1 MAMQKESSA
10 SRTSPP
16 AGREPMR
23 EEVIYNCHVH
33 IFNHENVPDDFFFP
47 YCIPL
52 VRNRYIRWVLRILLK
67 CFSVIPWILVEKR
80 KRYAA
85 FIKAA
90 YRDRQEGNLKNVM
103 GYYPEKTKFIVLPM
117 DMALMKRGKVL
128 EDIDEQHA
136 ELTRLYRD
144 SEYRD
149 VLIPFAHIDPRRP
162 DSLVRLKTL
171 VERDGF
177 KGVKIYPALGYPPA
191 HEILMDEIYPYM
203 VENNLP
209 LMSHC
214 SHGPVYTRE
223 YTKKVAH
230 GFSDPCNY
238 IKVMESFPRLK
249 ICLAHFGGS
258 GEWKKQL
265 DAPRN
270 VDSHTW
276 VAKIVEL
283 LKDERYPNLYTD
295 ISYTIFSVSE
305 NVPYLNTLLQN
316 TKIREKVLFGS
327 DFYMAE
333 CESFSEKRLSIYLR
347 TVLGEDVF
355 WTIANE
361 NPQKYLFH

>member
-1 MAMQKESSA
+1 
-10 SRTSPP
+10 
-16 AGREPMR
+16 MR

-33 IFNHENVPDDFFFP
+33 IFNHENVPDDFLFP
-47 YCIPL
+47 YSIPL
-52 VRNRYIRWVLRILLK
+52 VRNKYMRWVLRKIIKGINSLPI
-67 CFSVIPWILVEKR
+67 IPKER
-80 KRYAA
+80 QQRYGA
-85 FIKAA
+85 FIEAA

-103 GYYPEKTKFIVLPM
+103 GYYPKGTKFVILPM
-117 DMALMKRGKVL
+117 DMALMQRGTVL

-136 ELTRLYRD
+136 ELARLYRD
-144 SEYRD
+144 SRYRD

-162 DSLVRLKTL
+162 DSLARLKTL

-230 GFSDPCNY
+230 AFSDPCNY

-258 GEWKKQL
+258 GEWEKQL

-270 VDSHTW
+270 VDSQTW

-295 ISYTIFSVSE
+295 ISYTIFTVSE

-316 TKIREKVLFGS
+316 TKICEKVLFGS